1 MRKVI
6 FKTDKKRKKKK
17 QNCSGTAHRRGKKG
31 VLPLP
36 EDFLCT
42 TLIFMSCNEW
52 TETQLPFPVLNFTI
66 VTKNTKLK
74 EDEFLSVL

>member
-6 FKTDKKRKKKK
+6 FKTDEKRKKKIAVAEQLIGEEK
-17 QNCSGTAHRRGKKG
+17 KKKG

-52 TETQLPFPVLNFTI
+52 TETQLPLPSTQFYDCDKKKKI
-66 VTKNTKLK
+66 R
-74 EDEFLSVL
+74 S